1 MPFGSYIVHEIE
13 APTGYILSDESYP
26 VTVCEDGEIIEITA
40 ENVKIRGNV
49 TLTKI
54 DEEYPDNKL
63 SGAEFTVYSDEK
75 CENKIGV
82 LTENEKGVYILENLE
97 YGQYFL
103 KETVA
108 PDGFI
113 IDENIYPFSIE
124 NDGETIEIS
133 NTEVGKGFINKP
145 KKGSVEI
152 TKTDVSTG
160 ELIPDCGIEILDKDG
175 NVVVQGRTDENGV
188 VTFEKLRTGDYFY
201 HEFDAPDGYILDE
214 NSYPF
219 LLFRDD
225 VGEMIQQEK
234 IKPYVPDF
242 TLLELPK
249 KCNSNQNTSV
259 EVPDKIEK
267 NLTEQVQNL
276 CDDFDNSI
284 GWICIPET
292 EINYPVMYSGDNEFY
307 LHRAV
312 DGGYLRV
319 GSIFLDFHCN
329 ADFTGKINILYGHN
343 MSDGSMFADVTKF
356 IDSNYFDS
364 HDYGWLTTENAVYKI
379 EFFSMSQ
386 PENYDDFYDVN
397 SDVNLWL
404 DSLRERS
411 FIWRNIGISKED
423 RFISLST
430 CTGSEGSSRTV
441 LTGRIMEV

>member
-1 MPFGSYIVHEIE
+1 MKNKTLKISAIVLLIALLFG
-13 APTGYILSDESYP
+13 GL
-26 VTVCEDGEIIEITA
+26 
-40 ENVKIRGNV
+40 
-49 TLTKI
+49 
-54 DEEYPDNKL
+54 
-63 SGAEFTVYSDEK
+63 
-75 CENKIGV
+75 
-82 LTENEKGVYILENLE
+82 
-97 YGQYFL
+97 
-103 KETVA
+103 
-108 PDGFI
+108 
-113 IDENIYPFSIE
+113 
-124 NDGETIEIS
+124 
-133 NTEVGKGFINKP
+133 
-145 KKGSVEI
+145 
-152 TKTDVSTG
+152 
-160 ELIPDCGIEILDKDG
+160 
-175 NVVVQGRTDENGV
+175 
-188 VTFEKLRTGDYFY
+188 
-201 HEFDAPDGYILDE
+201 
-214 NSYPF
+214 F

-364 HDYGWLTTENAVYKI
+364 HDYGWLTTENG
-379 EFFSMSQ
+379 
-386 PENYDDFYDVN
+386 P
-397 SDVNLWL
+397 
-404 DSLRERS
+404 
-411 FIWRNIGISKED
+411 
-423 RFISLST
+423 
-430 CTGSEGSSRTV
+430 
-441 LTGRIMEV
+441 